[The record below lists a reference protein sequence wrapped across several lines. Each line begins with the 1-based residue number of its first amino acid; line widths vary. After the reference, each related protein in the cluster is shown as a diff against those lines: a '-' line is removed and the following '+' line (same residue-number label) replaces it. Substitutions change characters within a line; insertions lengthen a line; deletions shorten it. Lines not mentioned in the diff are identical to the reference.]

1 MELLLCVISVCGI
14 LTVLWCLTALLFF
27 PVADDS
33 MALVWR
39 IEGPCPELEF
49 RVRGYLWLRQA
60 GFFRARLLLAD
71 CGLDPEARRC
81 AEVFAQEHACVILTD
96 RATTCPDGTETHER
110 DRTRDPARRRADGDL
125 SKSR

>member
-14 LTVLWCLTALLFF
+14 LTILWCLTALLFF
-27 PVADDS
+27 PVAGED

-39 IEGPCPELEF
+39 VKGACPELEY
-49 RVRGYLWLRQA
+49 RVRGYLWLRRV

-71 CGLDPEARRC
+71 CGLEQEARRC
-81 AEVFAQEHACVILTD
+81 AEILAREHTCVILTD
-96 RATTCPDGTETHER
+96 GARPCPDGTEANER

-125 SKSR
+125 SKSG